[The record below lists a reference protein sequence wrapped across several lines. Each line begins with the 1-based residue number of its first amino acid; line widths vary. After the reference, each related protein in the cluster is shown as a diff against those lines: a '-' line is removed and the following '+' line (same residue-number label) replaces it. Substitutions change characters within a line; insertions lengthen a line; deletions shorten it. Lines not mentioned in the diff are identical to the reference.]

1 MTGEYKPFTPT
12 EGEHHFV
19 HVAITKAGEYPE
31 NTEGEIRYIPARLTG
46 EKIRPETYEVK
57 VGKEFR
63 DDPVFDLKLNDV
75 AGETGNYLV
84 LHLHK
89 EDIYVEN

>member
-1 MTGEYKPFTPT
+1 MTGKYKPFTPT
-12 EGEHHFV
+12 EGERHFV
-19 HVAITKAGEYPE
+19 HVAIPKAGEYPE

-63 DDPVFDLKLNDV
+63 DDPRFDLKFGDV
-75 AGETGNYLV
+75 ARETSNHLI